1 MPVFAQ
7 MLINP
12 PLRGA
17 RGVLNISTELII
29 IALENIFLL
38 KLVPFGS
45 PIKKY
50 LSSKYTSPSPKIFD
64 KV

>member
-29 IALENIFLL
+29 IALENIFPL

-45 PIKKY
+45 GGCEEI
-50 LSSKYTSPSPKIFD
+50 SKDIRGFIL
-64 KV
+64 V